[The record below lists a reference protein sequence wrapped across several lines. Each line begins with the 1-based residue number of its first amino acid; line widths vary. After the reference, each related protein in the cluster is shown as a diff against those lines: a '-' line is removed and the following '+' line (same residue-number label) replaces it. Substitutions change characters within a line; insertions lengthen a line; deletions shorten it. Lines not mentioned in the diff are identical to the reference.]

1 MWARPGVRVL
11 FTLSS
16 MTEDQEHYGEDEKR
30 GGEIKYVL
38 YSLSSVDFTG
48 RNHTYCN
55 PTQSKNILK

>member
-1 MWARPGVRVL
+1 MRVL